1 MGWDR
6 LGEAIPQPAHDFRL
20 LPMVIY
26 CCMPEL
32 SREGDK
38 KIKKKGGGVDLNF
51 RAQNAS
57 LHLKGS
63 SFKGTSQFANREQTP
78 IGSPFFRA
86 CRRSGAAPSPPV
98 SLYGVLQPRQG

>member
-38 KIKKKGGGVDLNF
+38 KIKKKGVEL
-51 RAQNAS
+51 
-57 LHLKGS
+57 
-63 SFKGTSQFANREQTP
+63 T
-78 IGSPFFRA
+78 
-86 CRRSGAAPSPPV
+86 
-98 SLYGVLQPRQG
+98 